1 MFAPL
6 SATGM
11 RTFTVGR
18 DKTCDVPIADDS
30 VSRVHAD
37 IWVGADG
44 ALMLADRGSSNG
56 TSVIRNGVA
65 FPVRQEVLQLSDQVR
80 FGGVTLAV
88 SEVVAAIESRNPG
101 ALTPPKG
108 PPPPPPLPPS
118 APPPPVPPL
127 YGTSPPP
134 PPPPRPRGAQL
145 IRCDCGAVKTA
156 GQTCPSC
163 MR

>member
-1 MFAPL
+1 
-6 SATGM
+6 M
-11 RTFTVGR
+11 RTFTIGR

-30 VSRVHAD
+30 VSRIHAD
-37 IWVGADG
+37 IWMSADG

-56 TSVIRNGVA
+56 TSVLRNGVA
-65 FPVRQEVLQLSDQVR
+65 FPVRQEVLQLSDQIR

-101 ALTPPKG
+101 ALSAPQGRPPL
-108 PPPPPPLPPS
+108 PPVPPPPLPPS

-127 YGTSPPP
+127 YGTTPPP
-134 PPPPRPRGAQL
+134 PPPPPPRGAQL